1 MFVTPFLTTILGF
14 IMINEKPDKSTLL
27 GGVIILSG
35 LFIFNKQ
42 NLLEP
47 FKNKNK
53 SKTDD
58 IACINNTEIDD

>member
-1 MFVTPFLTTILGF
+1 
-14 IMINEKPDKSTLL
+14 MINEKPDKSTLL